1 MGKEIFLPSSART
14 GGVVLPRRVESAV
27 MQEQAQMVQELYEI
41 SEKLDHFNRELYKI
55 DHYLKVMLAKPHTT
69 VEGLKPGYYHLIR
82 MRPGHLAYI
91 KPVEGPNGEWRDL
104 DSSIFDLVAM
114 DDLWNDRTQR
124 ELRQRQRRAD
134 EARKRQRD
142 REAMDRAREFDE
154 RWKHANNVS
163 IRVPKAI
170 Q

>member
-1 MGKEIFLPSSART
+1 MSKEIFLPSSART
-14 GGVVLPRRVESAV
+14 GGVVLPRRVESEV
-27 MQEQAQMVQELYEI
+27 MREQAQMVQELYEI
-41 SEKLDHFNRELYKI
+41 TEKLDHFNRELYKI
-55 DHYLKVMLAKPHTT
+55 DHYLKVMLAKPQTT

-154 RWKHANNVS
+154 RLKSRDNVS
-163 IRVPKAI
+163 IRVSRNI
-170 Q
+170 T